1 MTVKVELANDGVE
14 FVETNQYNIGDKLH
28 PMVVRITVYNNQ
40 GKKIATKKR
49 PFISY
54 YKKVT
59 FKTAAVQDEIK
70 RLDAEIQEQMKKMQ
84 QGIK

>member
-1 MTVKVELANDGVE
+1 MTVKVDLANNCTE
-14 FVETNQYNIGDKLH
+14 FLETNQYNIGDKLH
-28 PMVVRITVYNNQ
+28 PMVVKITVYNNA
-40 GKKIATKKR
+40 GKKISSKKR
-49 PFISY
+49 PFAFY

-70 RLDAEIQEQMKKMQ
+70 RLDAEMQEQMKKMQ

>member
-40 GKKIATKKR
+40 GNKIATKKR
-49 PFISY
+49 PFILY

-70 RLDAEIQEQMKKMQ
+70 RLDAEMQEQMKKMQ
-84 QGIK
+84 QGQK